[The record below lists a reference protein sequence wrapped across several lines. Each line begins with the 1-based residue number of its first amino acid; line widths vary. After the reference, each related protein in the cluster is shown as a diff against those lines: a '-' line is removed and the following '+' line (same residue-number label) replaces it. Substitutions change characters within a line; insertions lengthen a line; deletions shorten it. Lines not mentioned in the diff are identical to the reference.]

1 MRFIVNQYSK
11 TMRRHTIQTTLI
23 CLMIASVAIIAPLA
37 DAGRPAV
44 YVVGEN
50 GYFGLDS
57 DGDIH
62 YVLTSDG
69 FRLYAVPTTATAA
82 VTTAI
87 TVADMSI
94 PSITSITTSTTKSN
108 TSGGARSRRNTT
120 RSRRSI
126 TSITT
131 NTTRST
137 ASAITTTIDDRTKYI
152 ITSDSSYRRGS
163 DVIIMSLRFQN

>member
-1 MRFIVNQYSK
+1 
-11 TMRRHTIQTTLI
+11 
-23 CLMIASVAIIAPLA
+23 MIASVAIIAPLA

-69 FRLYAVPTTATAA
+69 FRLYDVPTYGYCGRHHSHHSCRY
-82 VTTAI
+82 VYPKYYKHY
-87 TVADMSI
+87 DKHHKHH
-94 PSITSITTSTTKSN
+94 KSN

>member
-69 FRLYAVPTTATAA
+69 FRLYDVPTYGYCGRHHRHHSCRY
-82 VTTAI
+82 VYPKYYKHY
-87 TVADMSI
+87 D
-94 PSITSITTSTTKSN
+94 KHHKHHKKQYKRWRKEQKKYYKEQKKYYKHHDKYYKKH
-108 TSGGARSRRNTT
+108 GKRHHH
-120 RSRRSI
+120 
-126 TSITT
+126 
-131 NTTRST
+131 
-137 ASAITTTIDDRTKYI
+137 DD
-152 ITSDSSYRRGS
+152 
-163 DVIIMSLRFQN
+163 

>member
-69 FRLYAVPTTATAA
+69 FRLYDVPTYGYCGRHHRHHSCRY
-82 VTTAI
+82 VYPKYYKHY
-87 TVADMSI
+87 D
-94 PSITSITTSTTKSN
+94 KHHKKQYKRWRKEQKKYYKEQKKYYKHHDKYYKKH
-108 TSGGARSRRNTT
+108 GKRHHH
-120 RSRRSI
+120 
-126 TSITT
+126 
-131 NTTRST
+131 
-137 ASAITTTIDDRTKYI
+137 DD
-152 ITSDSSYRRGS
+152 
-163 DVIIMSLRFQN
+163 